1 MGWRERSLCLAGR
14 AVGNHGHGCLA
25 AAWDG
30 MSVGFILVDLVV
42 AVWGQNCQG
51 AGLEEVGGPGMRPQK
66 SPPVPTA

>member
-1 MGWRERSLCLAGR
+1 MGMGVWRQ
-14 AVGNHGHGCLA
+14 HG
-25 AAWDG
+25 
-30 MSVGFILVDLVV
+30 MGFILVDLVV